1 MSTYGS
7 LLKTPGVARIIAAQ
21 LTARFPFG
29 MLSLAYLIH
38 IEHIHHS
45 YGAAG
50 LVLAATSVGQ
60 AISGPLTSRWMGV
73 WGMRRVLTLTMVVCA
88 ASIASIAFL
97 VLPVAVYMVIGFV
110 GGLSTPPI
118 QPAVRTIYPKMVNS
132 RQLTALFSLDA
143 SAQEIIWVA
152 GPVITTFVAV
162 QISSSLAIIIA
173 GIFLVVG
180 GTWFI
185 LSPEVGRVRIPRSK
199 RRLGVVLAKPAVL
212 LSTITGLLLVAACA
226 ATEAAVV
233 ATFGEGGAEAGIVLA
248 IFALGSLAGGLWF
261 ILSPEVGRVRIP
273 RSKRKFGVVLKKP
286 AVLLSTITGF
296 LLIGACSAVEA
307 SVVATFGDHG
317 AESGIILAIFALGSL
332 VGGLALGHLPVGP
345 WAMARRMFAVFV
357 GMALALISMNFWW
370 IAFALLIAGIGI
382 APALAVMFAIVSGT
396 VKFSDTAEA
405 YGWVGTGQLIGAA
418 LGSAAA
424 GFLIDGHGASGGYWV
439 AAALALV
446 GFLVPLTLRRW
457 HPDLR
462 GRDASVPDTA
472 PVPIQPT

>member
-38 IEHIHHS
+38 IETIHHS

-50 LVLAATSVGQ
+50 LVLAATSIGQ

-88 ASIASIAFL
+88 ASIAAIAFL
-97 VLPVAVYMVIGFV
+97 VLPVAAYMVIGFV

-233 ATFGEGGAEAGIVLA
+233 ATFGEGGAEAGI
-248 IFALGSLAGGLWF
+248 
-261 ILSPEVGRVRIP
+261 
-273 RSKRKFGVVLKKP
+273 
-286 AVLLSTITGF
+286 
-296 LLIGACSAVEA
+296 
-307 SVVATFGDHG
+307 
-317 AESGIILAIFALGSL
+317 ILAIFAIGSL
-332 VGGLALGHLPVGP
+332 VGGLSLGHLPVGP

-357 GMALALISMNFWW
+357 GMALALFSMNFWW
-370 IAFALLIAGIGI
+370 LALALLIAGVGI

-462 GRDASVPDTA
+462 GRDASLPDTA

>member
-38 IEHIHHS
+38 IETIHHS

-50 LVLAATSVGQ
+50 LVLAATSIGQ

-73 WGMRRVLTLTMVVCA
+73 WGMRRVLTLTMIVCA
-88 ASIASIAFL
+88 ISIGAIAFL
-97 VLPVAVYMVIGFV
+97 VLPVTAYMAIGFV

-118 QPAVRTIYPKMVNS
+118 QPAVRTIYPKLVNS
-132 RQLTALFSLDA
+132 RQLTRLFSLDA

-152 GPVITTFVAV
+152 GPVITTVVAV
-162 QISSSLAIIIA
+162 QISSTLAIVIA
-173 GIFLVVG
+173 GLFLVVG

-233 ATFGEGGAEAGIVLA
+233 ATFGEGGAEAGI
-248 IFALGSLAGGLWF
+248 
-261 ILSPEVGRVRIP
+261 
-273 RSKRKFGVVLKKP
+273 
-286 AVLLSTITGF
+286 
-296 LLIGACSAVEA
+296 
-307 SVVATFGDHG
+307 
-317 AESGIILAIFALGSL
+317 ILAIFAIGSL
-332 VGGLALGHLPVGP
+332 AGGLALGHLPVGP
-345 WAMARRMFAVFV
+345 WAMARRMFVVFV
-357 GMALALISMNFWW
+357 GMALAMFSLNFWW
-370 IAFALLIAGIGI
+370 IAIALLVAGIGI

-424 GFLIDGHGASGGYWV
+424 GFLIDEHGAIGGYWV
-439 AAALALV
+439 AAGVALL
-446 GFLVPLTLRRW
+446 GFLVPLVLKRW